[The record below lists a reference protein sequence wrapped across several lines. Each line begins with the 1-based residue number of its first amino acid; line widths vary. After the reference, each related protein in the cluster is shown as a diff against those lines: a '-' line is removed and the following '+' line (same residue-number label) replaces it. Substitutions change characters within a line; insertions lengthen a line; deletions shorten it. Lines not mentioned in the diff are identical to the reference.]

1 MRTCKTEETVKPAIF
16 AHRGIHR
23 HFPENTMSAFRAVQG
38 LRADGIELDL
48 QRTADGTLVICHDEN
63 LKRLAG
69 KNVDLKD
76 LTWRQ
81 LSELNAAYS
90 FPGAP
95 EERFPSLEEFLS
107 WFAWESLT
115 VNIEIKNSIHPYP
128 LIESELLYAIDQYRL
143 RDRVIVSSFN
153 LDSVVE
159 MKRLA
164 PDLECAFLFKSRP
177 FRALKAAR
185 ENGLDALHPHFLNM
199 YVPGFVLLC
208 QYLDISVRFWTV
220 NVPRV
225 MRHAIRKKGV
235 DALITDDLTLALSL
249 REERRR
255 KTRKV

>member
-1 MRTCKTEETVKPAIF
+1 M
-16 AHRGIHR
+16 
-23 HFPENTMSAFRAVQG
+23 Q
-38 LRADGIELDL
+38 
-48 QRTADGTLVICHDEN
+48 
-63 LKRLAG
+63 RLAG
-69 KNVDLKD
+69 VDADLKD

-95 EERFPSLEEFLS
+95 EEHFPSLEEFLS

-115 VNIEIKNSIHPYP
+115 VNIEIKNSISPYP

-185 ENGLDALHPHFLNM
+185 ENGSTRSAHFLNL
-199 YVPGFVLLC
+199 YVPGFVSLC
-208 QYLDISVRFWTV
+208 RYLNISVRFWTV

-225 MRHAIRKKGV
+225 MRHAIRRRASTHSSERPCVGAVAPRRNAKQNAKSMRSR
-235 DALITDDLTLALSL
+235 LL
-249 REERRR
+249 RWIPSERSSRTS
-255 KTRKV
+255 KYSFEDFCVLHQGIVH